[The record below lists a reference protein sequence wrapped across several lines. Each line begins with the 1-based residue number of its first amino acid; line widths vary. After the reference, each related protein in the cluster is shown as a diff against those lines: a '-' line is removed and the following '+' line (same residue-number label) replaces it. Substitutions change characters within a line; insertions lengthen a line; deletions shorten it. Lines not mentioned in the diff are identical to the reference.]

1 LEEEKVKSNKT
12 EVKKEE
18 KSCHKFGC
26 QKRRQKHTKAVEKKI
41 RLEDLFCFK
50 RHPKQLNF
58 FFKRHTDYLQTLT
71 TRLIVSSS

>member
-1 LEEEKVKSNKT
+1 MKSNKT

-18 KSCHKFGC
+18 KSCHKFAVSKKKTKTY
-26 QKRRQKHTKAVEKKI
+26 KRSEKKI

-58 FFKRHTDYLQTLT
+58 FFKRHI
-71 TRLIVSSS
+71 LIIYKLLLRAL